1 MAASSNQIAAA
12 ARQQS
17 AVIRRIEQQA
27 ARDAGQPLAQAL
39 TAAQNTATRQWI
51 HATARQS
58 LPSPDALDRLIKAI
72 KQLLTEAF
80 RGKGK
85 LAADT
90 IRIAAYNSAQLS
102 ARQASALAAAMSGA
116 PTPPTPPIQPAI
128 GPDATAAADAV
139 PAAVEEEH
147 HHALALLTAA
157 SLTALGFAGLT
168 GVFNRARRAVT
179 RIARHA
185 AVAITSAAAHV
196 AAAVAR
202 AIGPTTRLLWVAEP
216 GACPACA
223 AYAGR
228 SVIAGRR
235 FPAALS
241 LDPRRTVFATAPK
254 GPPLHPSCRCWTI
267 PYSPTWR
274 VDGTPLPRLLR
285 QYAQAERR
293 A

>member
-1 MAASSNQIAAA
+1 MVSSNRIADA
-12 ARQQS
+12 ARQLP
-17 AVIRRIEQQA
+17 AALRRIEQQA
-27 ARDAGQPLAQAL
+27 AHDAAAPLAQAL
-39 TAAQNTATRQWI
+39 TDAQKAATRQWL
-51 HATARQS
+51 HATTRQA
-58 LPSPDALDRLIKAI
+58 LPSSTALDRYMAAV
-72 KQLLTEAF
+72 KQLLADAF

-90 IRIAAYNSAQLS
+90 IRIAAFNSARLS
-102 ARQASALAAAMSGA
+102 ARQASALAAAMSGQ
-116 PTPPTPPIQPAI
+116 PTSPVQPAI
-128 GPDATAAADAV
+128 GPEATATADAI
-139 PAAVEEEH
+139 PAAVQDEH
-147 HHALALLTAA
+147 HRALALLTAA
-157 SLTALGFAGLT
+157 SVTALGFAAVT

-185 AVAITSAAAHV
+185 AVAITSAAAHA

-228 SVIAGRR
+228 SVVAGRR

-241 LDPRRTVFATAPK
+241 LDPRRTVFATAPT
-254 GPPLHPSCRCWTI
+254 GPPLHPHCRCWTI
-267 PYSPTWR
+267 PYSPTWH
-274 VDGTPLPRLLR
+274 VDGTPLPALLR
-285 QYAQAERR
+285 RAARTERR

>member
-1 MAASSNQIAAA
+1 MAANSNQIAAA
-12 ARQQS
+12 ARHQP

-27 ARDAGQPLAQAL
+27 ARDAGQPLAAAL
-39 TAAQNTATRQWI
+39 TDAQKTATRQWL
-51 HATARQS
+51 HATDRQT
-58 LPSPDALDRLIKAI
+58 LPSPSALDRLIAAI
-72 KQLLTEAF
+72 KQLLADAF

-85 LAADT
+85 LAADA

-102 ARQASALAAAMSGA
+102 ARQAANLAAAMSRE
-116 PTPPTPPIQPAI
+116 PTPPVQPVI
-128 GPDATAAADAV
+128 GPEATATVDAV
-139 PAAVEEEH
+139 PAAIEEEH
-147 HHALALLTAA
+147 GHALALLTAA

-185 AVAITSAAAHV
+185 AVAVTSAAAHA

-228 SVIAGRR
+228 SVPVGRR

-274 VDGTPLPRLLR
+274 VDGTSLPRLLR
-285 QYAQAERR
+285 QYARAERR

>member
-1 MAASSNQIAAA
+1 MVSSNRIADT
-12 ARQQS
+12 ARQLP
-17 AVIRRIEQQA
+17 AALRRLEQQA
-27 ARDAGQPLAQAL
+27 ARDAAAPLATAL
-39 TAAQNTATRQWI
+39 TDAQQAATRQWL
-51 HATARQS
+51 HATDRQT
-58 LPSPDALDRLIKAI
+58 LPSPSALDRLIASV
-72 KQLLTEAF
+72 KQLLADAF

-90 IRIAAYNSAQLS
+90 IRIAAFNSAQLS
-102 ARQASALAAAMSGA
+102 ARQASALAAAMSDQ
-116 PTPPTPPIQPAI
+116 PTPPVQPVI
-128 GPDATAAADAV
+128 GPEAAAAADAV
-139 PAAVEEEH
+139 PAAVEDEH
-147 HHALALLTAA
+147 QRALALLTTA
-157 SLTALGFAGLT
+157 SVTALGFAGLT
-168 GVFNRARRAVT
+168 GAFNRARRAVT

-185 AVAITSAAAHV
+185 AVAVTSAAAHT

-202 AIGPTTRLLWVAEP
+202 AIGPTIRLLWVAEP

-241 LDPRRTVFATAPK
+241 LDPRRTIFATAPK
-254 GPPLHPSCRCWTI
+254 GPPLHPHCRCWTI

-285 QYAQAERR
+285 QYARTERR

>member
-1 MAASSNQIAAA
+1 MVSSNRIADT
-12 ARQQS
+12 ARQLP
-17 AVIRRIEQQA
+17 AALRRIEQQA
-27 ARDAGQPLAQAL
+27 AHDAAAPLARAL
-39 TAAQNTATRQWI
+39 TGAQQVATRQWL
-51 HATARQS
+51 HATDRQT
-58 LPSPDALDRLIKAI
+58 LPSPSALDRLIAAI

-85 LAADT
+85 LAADS
-90 IRIAAYNSAQLS
+90 IRIAAFNSAQLS
-102 ARQASALAAAMSGA
+102 TRQASALAAAMREA
-116 PTPPTPPIQPAI
+116 PSPPVQPVI
-128 GPDATAAADAV
+128 GPEAAAAADAV
-139 PAAVEEEH
+139 PAAVDEEH

-157 SLTALGFAGLT
+157 SLTALGFAGVT

-185 AVAITSAAAHV
+185 AVAVTSAAAHA

-216 GACPACA
+216 GACAACA

-228 SVIAGRR
+228 SVAAGRR

-241 LDPRRTVFATAPK
+241 LDPRRTVFATALK

-267 PYSPTWR
+267 PYAPTWT
-274 VDGTPLPRLLR
+274 VDGTALPRLLR

>member
-12 ARQQS
+12 ARHQS

-39 TAAQNTATRQWI
+39 AAAQDTATRQWI
-51 HATARQS
+51 HATERQT
-58 LPSPDALDRLIKAI
+58 LPSPGALDRLIAAI
-72 KQLLTEAF
+72 KQLLTDAF
-80 RGKGK
+80 RGHAK
-85 LAADT
+85 LAADS

-102 ARQASALAAAMSGA
+102 ARQASALAAAMRE
-116 PTPPTPPIQPAI
+116 TPSPPIQPVI

-139 PAAVEEEH
+139 PAAVDEEH

-157 SLTALGFAGLT
+157 SLTALGFAALT

-185 AVAITSAAAHV
+185 AVAVTSAAAH
-196 AAAVAR
+196 AAAGVAR

-228 SVIAGRR
+228 SVPVGRR

-241 LDPRRTVFATAPK
+241 LNPRRTVFATAPK

-285 QYAQAERR
+285 QYAQTERR
-293 A
+293 V

>member
-1 MAASSNQIAAA
+1 MVAASSNQIAAA
-12 ARQQS
+12 ARHQS

-39 TAAQNTATRQWI
+39 AAAQNAATRQWI
-51 HATARQS
+51 HATDRQTM
-58 LPSPDALDRLIKAI
+58 PSPGALDRLIATI
-72 KQLLTEAF
+72 KQLLAEAF

-90 IRIAAYNSAQLS
+90 IRIAAYNSAQLG
-102 ARQASALAAAMSGA
+102 ARQASALAAAMSE
-116 PTPPTPPIQPAI
+116 TPTPPIQPVI
-128 GPDATAAADAV
+128 GPDATTAADAT

-157 SLTALGFAGLT
+157 SLTALGFAGLA
-168 GVFNRARRAVT
+168 GVFSRARRAVT

-185 AVAITSAAAHV
+185 AVAITSAAAHA

-216 GACPACA
+216 GACAACA

-228 SVIAGRR
+228 SVVAGRR

-241 LDPRRTVFATAPK
+241 LDPQRTAFATAPT
-254 GPPLHPSCRCWTI
+254 GPPLHPHCRCWTI
-267 PYSPTWR
+267 PFSPTWR

-285 QYAQAERR
+285 QYARAERR

>member
-12 ARQQS
+12 ARNQS

-39 TAAQNTATRQWI
+39 VAAQNAATRQWT
-51 HATARQS
+51 HATARQAM
-58 LPSPDALDRLIKAI
+58 PSPGALDRLIATI
-72 KQLLTEAF
+72 KRLLAEAF

-102 ARQASALAAAMSGA
+102 ARQASALAAAMSG
-116 PTPPTPPIQPAI
+116 TPTPPIQPVI
-128 GPDATAAADAV
+128 GPDATAAADAT

-228 SVIAGRR
+228 SVVAGRR

-241 LDPRRTVFATAPK
+241 LDPRRAVFATAPT
-254 GPPLHPSCRCWTI
+254 GPPLHPHCRCWTI
-267 PYSPTWR
+267 PYSPTWP
-274 VDGTPLPRLLR
+274 VDSTPLPALLR
-285 QYAQAERR
+285 RAARPERR

>member
-1 MAASSNQIAAA
+1 MVRVVSSNRIADT
-12 ARQQS
+12 ARQLP
-17 AVIRRIEQQA
+17 AALRRIEQQA
-27 ARDAGQPLAQAL
+27 ARDAAQPLATAL
-39 TAAQNTATRQWI
+39 TAAQKTATRQWL
-51 HATARQS
+51 HATSRQA
-58 LPSPDALDRLIKAI
+58 LPPPSALNRLIAAI
-72 KQLLTEAF
+72 KRLLADAF

-90 IRIAAYNSAQLS
+90 IRIAAFSSAQLS
-102 ARQASALAAAMSGA
+102 AKQASALAAAMSGE
-116 PTPPTPPIQPAI
+116 PVPPVQPVI
-128 GPDATAAADAV
+128 GPEATATAGAV
-139 PAAVEEEH
+139 PTTVEDEH
-147 HHALALLTAA
+147 NHALALLTAA
-157 SLTALGFAGLT
+157 SVTALGFAGVT

-185 AVAITSAAAHV
+185 AVAVTSAAAY
-196 AAAVAR
+196 AATAVAR

-241 LDPRRTVFATAPK
+241 LDPRRTVFATAPL
-254 GPPLHPSCRCWTI
+254 GPPLHPHCRCWTI
-267 PYSPTWR
+267 PYSPTWP
-274 VDGTPLPRLLR
+274 VDGTRLPALLR
-285 QYAQAERR
+285 QAARTERR

>member
-1 MAASSNQIAAA
+1 MAANSNQIAAA
-12 ARQQS
+12 ARHQS

-39 TAAQNTATRQWI
+39 AAAQTAATRQWV
-51 HATARQS
+51 HATDRQT
-58 LPSPDALDRLIKAI
+58 LPSPGALDLLIKAI

-90 IRIAAYNSAQLS
+90 IRIAAYSSAQLS
-102 ARQASALAAAMSGA
+102 ARQASALAAAMRET
-116 PTPPTPPIQPAI
+116 PTPPVQPVI
-128 GPDATAAADAV
+128 GPDAAAAADAV

-147 HHALALLTAA
+147 GHALALLTTA
-157 SLTALGFAGLT
+157 SLTALGYSGVT
-168 GVFNRARRAVT
+168 GVFNRARRAIT

-185 AVAITSAAAHV
+185 AVAVTSAAAHA

-202 AIGPTTRLLWVAEP
+202 AIGPATRLLWVAEP
-216 GACPACA
+216 GACAACA
-223 AYAGR
+223 AYAGL

-274 VDGTPLPRLLR
+274 VDGTRLPALLR
-285 QYAQAERR
+285 QYARTERG

>member
-1 MAASSNQIAAA
+1 MAASSNRIADA
-12 ARQQS
+12 ARQLP
-17 AVIRRIEQQA
+17 AALRRIEQQA
-27 ARDAGQPLAQAL
+27 ARDAAQPLAQAL
-39 TAAQNTATRQWI
+39 TAAQNAATRQWL
-51 HATARQS
+51 HATDRQT
-58 LPSPDALDRLIKAI
+58 LPAPAALDRLIAAI
-72 KQLLTEAF
+72 KQALAEAF

-85 LAADT
+85 QAADA
-90 IRIAAYNSAQLS
+90 IRIAAYSSAQLS
-102 ARQASALAAAMSGA
+102 ARQASALAAAMRE
-116 PTPPTPPIQPAI
+116 TPTPPIQPVI

-147 HHALALLTAA
+147 RHALALLTAA
-157 SLTALGFAGLT
+157 SLTALGFAGIT

-185 AVAITSAAAHV
+185 AVAVTSAAAH
-196 AAAVAR
+196 AAAAIAR

-216 GACPACA
+216 GACPACG

-254 GPPLHPSCRCWTI
+254 GPPLHPHCRCWTI
-267 PYSPTWR
+267 PYSPTWH

>member
-12 ARQQS
+12 ARHQS

-27 ARDAGQPLAQAL
+27 ARDAGQPLARAL
-39 TAAQNTATRQWI
+39 TNAQAAATRQWL
-51 HATARQS
+51 HATDRQA
-58 LPSPDALDRLIKAI
+58 LPSPSALDRLIAAI
-72 KQLLTEAF
+72 KQALVEAF

-102 ARQASALAAAMSGA
+102 ARQAAALAAAMRQA
-116 PTPPTPPIQPAI
+116 PSPPVQPVI
-128 GPDATAAADAV
+128 GPEATAAADAV
-139 PAAVEEEH
+139 PAAIEEEH

-185 AVAITSAAAHV
+185 AVAVTSAAAH
-196 AAAVAR
+196 AATAVAR

-254 GPPLHPSCRCWTI
+254 GPPLHPHCRCWTI

-274 VDGTPLPRLLR
+274 ADGTPLPKLLR
-285 QYAQAERR
+285 QYARAERR

>member
-1 MAASSNQIAAA
+1 MGGVVSSNRIADT
-12 ARQQS
+12 ARQLP
-17 AVIRRIEQQA
+17 AALRRLEQQA
-27 ARDAGQPLAQAL
+27 ARDAAAPLATAL
-39 TAAQNTATRQWI
+39 TEAQKTATRQWL
-51 HATARQS
+51 HATDRQT
-58 LPSPDALDRLIKAI
+58 LPSPSALDRLIAAI
-72 KQLLTEAF
+72 KQLLADAF

-85 LAADT
+85 LAADA

-102 ARQASALAAAMSGA
+102 ARQASAPAAAMRE
-116 PTPPTPPIQPAI
+116 TPSPPIQPVI

-139 PAAVEEEH
+139 PAAVDEEH
-147 HHALALLTAA
+147 HHALALLTTA
-157 SLTALGFAGLT
+157 SLTTLGYSGVT

-185 AVAITSAAAHV
+185 AVAVTSAAAHA

-216 GACPACA
+216 GACAACA
-223 AYAGR
+223 AYAGS
-228 SVIAGRR
+228 SVPVGRR

-241 LDPRRTVFATAPK
+241 LDPRRTVFATAPL

-267 PYSPTWR
+267 PYSPTWPI
-274 VDGTPLPRLLR
+274 DGTPLPALLR
-285 QYAQAERR
+285 RAARTERR

>member
-1 MAASSNQIAAA
+1 MVSSNRIADT
-12 ARQQS
+12 ARQLP
-17 AVIRRIEQQA
+17 AALRRIEQQA
-27 ARDAGQPLAQAL
+27 ARDAATPLAQAL
-39 TAAQNTATRQWI
+39 TDAQQAATRQWL
-51 HATARQS
+51 HATTKQA
-58 LPSPDALDRLIKAI
+58 LPSPTALDRYIAAV
-72 KQLLTEAF
+72 KQLLANAF

-90 IRIAAYNSAQLS
+90 IRIAAYSSAKLS
-102 ARQASALAAAMSGA
+102 ARQAAALAAAMSGN
-116 PTPPTPPIQPAI
+116 PTPPVQPTI
-128 GPDATAAADAV
+128 GPDAAATADAV
-139 PAAVEEEH
+139 PAAVEDEH
-147 HHALALLTAA
+147 HRALALLTAA
-157 SLTALGFAGLT
+157 SVTALGFAGVT

-185 AVAITSAAAHV
+185 AVAITSAAAHA

-228 SVIAGRR
+228 SVVAGRR

-241 LDPRRTVFATAPK
+241 LDPRRTVFATAPL

-267 PYSPTWR
+267 PYSPTWPL
-274 VDGTPLPRLLR
+274 DGTPLPALLR
-285 QYAQAERR
+285 RAARTERST
-293 A
+293 

>member
-1 MAASSNQIAAA
+1 MAASGNEIAAA
-12 ARQQS
+12 ARHQS

-39 TAAQNTATRQWI
+39 AAAQNAATRQWV
-51 HATARQS
+51 HATDRQA
-58 LPSPDALDRLIKAI
+58 LPSPSALDRLINAI

-85 LAADT
+85 LAADS

-102 ARQASALAAAMSGA
+102 ARQASALAAAMRE
-116 PTPPTPPIQPAI
+116 TPSPPVQPVI
-128 GPDATAAADAV
+128 GPEATAAADAV
-139 PAAVEEEH
+139 PAAVDEEH

-157 SLTALGFAGLT
+157 SLTALGFAGLV

-185 AVAITSAAAHV
+185 AVAITSAAAHA

-202 AIGPTTRLLWVAEP
+202 SIGPTIRLLWVAEP
-216 GACPACA
+216 GACPACG

-228 SVIAGRR
+228 SVVAGRR

-241 LDPRRTVFATAPK
+241 LDPRRTVFATAPT
-254 GPPLHPSCRCWTI
+254 GPPLHPHCRCWTI
-267 PYSPTWR
+267 PYSPTWP
-274 VDGTPLPRLLR
+274 VDGTPLPALLR
-285 QYAQAERR
+285 RAARAERR
-293 A
+293 T

>member
-12 ARQQS
+12 ARHQS

-39 TAAQNTATRQWI
+39 AAAQNTATRQWI
-51 HATARQS
+51 HATDRQT
-58 LPSPDALDRLIKAI
+58 LPSPGALDRLIKAI

-90 IRIAAYNSAQLS
+90 IRIAAFNSAQLS
-102 ARQASALAAAMSGA
+102 ARQASALAAAMSGE
-116 PTPPTPPIQPAI
+116 PPPPVQPVI
-128 GPDATAAADAV
+128 GPEAVAAADAV
-139 PAAVEEEH
+139 PAAIDDEH
-147 HHALALLTAA
+147 QRALALLTTA
-157 SLTALGFAGLT
+157 SVTALGFAGVT
-168 GVFNRARRAVT
+168 GVFSRARRAVT

-185 AVAITSAAAHV
+185 AVAVTSAAAHA

-202 AIGPTTRLLWVAEP
+202 AIGPTIRLLWVAEP
-216 GACPACA
+216 GACAACA

-228 SVIAGRR
+228 SVPVGRR

-241 LDPRRTVFATAPK
+241 LDPRRAVFATAPK
-254 GPPLHPSCRCWTI
+254 GPPLHPHCRCWTI

-285 QYAQAERR
+285 QYARAERR

>member
-1 MAASSNQIAAA
+1 MVAASSNQIAAA
-12 ARQQS
+12 ARHQS

-39 TAAQNTATRQWI
+39 AAAQNAATRQWI
-51 HATARQS
+51 HATDRQTT
-58 LPSPDALDRLIKAI
+58 PSPGALDRLIATI
-72 KQLLTEAF
+72 KQLLAEAF

-85 LAADT
+85 LAADS

-102 ARQASALAAAMSGA
+102 ARQATALAAAMSG
-116 PTPPTPPIQPAI
+116 TPTPPIQPVI
-128 GPDATAAADAV
+128 GPDATAAADAT

-157 SLTALGFAGLT
+157 SLTALGFAGLA

-196 AAAVAR
+196 ATAVAR
-202 AIGPTTRLLWVAEP
+202 AIGPTTLLLWVAEP

-228 SVIAGRR
+228 SVVAGRR

-241 LDPRRTVFATAPK
+241 LDPQRTVFATAPT
-254 GPPLHPSCRCWTI
+254 GPPLHPHCRCWTI
-267 PYSPTWR
+267 PYSPTWP
-274 VDGTPLPRLLR
+274 VDGTPLPTLLR
-285 QYAQAERR
+285 RAARTERR
-293 A
+293 V

>member
-12 ARQQS
+12 ARHQS

-27 ARDAGQPLAQAL
+27 ARDAAQPLAQAL
-39 TAAQNTATRQWI
+39 AAAQNTATRQWV
-51 HATARQS
+51 HVTDRQG
-58 LPSPDALDRLIKAI
+58 LPSPGALDRLIKAI
-72 KQLLTEAF
+72 KQLLADAF

-90 IRIAAYNSAQLS
+90 IRIAAYSSAQLS
-102 ARQASALAAAMSGA
+102 ARQASALAAAMSGQPA
-116 PTPPTPPIQPAI
+116 TPIQAVI
-128 GPDATAAADAV
+128 GPDATTAADAV
-139 PAAVEEEH
+139 PAAIEEEH
-147 HHALALLTAA
+147 SNALALLTAA
-157 SLTALGFAGLT
+157 SLTALGFAGVT

-185 AVAITSAAAHV
+185 AVAVTSAAAHA
-196 AAAVAR
+196 AAAVTR
-202 AIGPTTRLLWVAEP
+202 IIGPTTRLLWVAEP

-228 SVIAGRR
+228 SVPVGRR

-241 LDPRRTVFATAPK
+241 LDPRRTVFATAPT
-254 GPPLHPSCRCWTI
+254 GPPLHPHCRCWTI

-285 QYAQAERR
+285 QYALAERR

>member
-12 ARQQS
+12 ARHQS

-39 TAAQNTATRQWI
+39 AAAQNTATRQWI
-51 HATARQS
+51 HATDRQT
-58 LPSPDALDRLIKAI
+58 LPSPSALDRLINTI

-102 ARQASALAAAMSGA
+102 ARQASALAAAMRE
-116 PTPPTPPIQPAI
+116 TPAPPIQPVI
-128 GPDATAAADAV
+128 GPEATAAADAV
-139 PAAVEEEH
+139 PSAVDEEH

-157 SLTALGFAGLT
+157 SLTALGFAGLA

-185 AVAITSAAAHV
+185 AVAVTSAAAH
-196 AAAVAR
+196 AAAAIAR

-254 GPPLHPSCRCWTI
+254 GPPLHPSCRCWTF

-285 QYAQAERR
+285 QYARAERR